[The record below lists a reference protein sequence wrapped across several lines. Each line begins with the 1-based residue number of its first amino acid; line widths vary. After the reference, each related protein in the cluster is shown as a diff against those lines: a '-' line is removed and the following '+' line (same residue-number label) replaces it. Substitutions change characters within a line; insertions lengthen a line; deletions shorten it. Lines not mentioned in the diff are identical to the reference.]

1 MNLILDNI
9 INKIMQFKAEGHNQY
24 VLDVSKL
31 DDPYHIVKSLT
42 DKGFNIDFDNYP
54 KLNIK
59 LK

>member
-1 MNLILDNI
+1 MNLILD
-9 INKIMQFKAEGHNQY
+9 KIMQFKAEGHNQY